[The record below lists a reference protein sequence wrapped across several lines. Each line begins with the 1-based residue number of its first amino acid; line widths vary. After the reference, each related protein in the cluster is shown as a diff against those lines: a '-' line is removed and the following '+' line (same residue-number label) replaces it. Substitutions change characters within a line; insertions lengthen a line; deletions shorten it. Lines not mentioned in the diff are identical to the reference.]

1 MDLVGTLPTSSP
13 RSLPSSQIYATTIAM
28 DELPPPNG
36 PHILHNLLPPMTLQA
51 KSKTRRL
58 QGGRDAKGAADAHPQ
73 VDKVFAQRHL
83 MQQVEQLPSG
93 APNRKI
99 DARLGAPS
107 PRFSPEQPH
116 LVARKKDLQRSRKL
130 MDAET
135 APPPVACTRHLS
147 RPTVAGHNRATA
159 SHGWPQ
165 ANTAGHDRPQ
175 AAMTMPQP
183 GPPAT
188 CPPAKPRHRTE
199 LEGA

>member
-1 MDLVGTLPTSSP
+1 MDLVGPLPTSSP
-13 RSLPSSQIYATTIAM
+13 RSLHSSQIYATTIAM

-58 QGGRDAKGAADAHPQ
+58 QGGRGAKGAADAHPQ
-73 VDKVFAQRHL
+73 VDKVFTQRHL

-99 DARLGAPS
+99 DARSGALS

-116 LVARKKDLQRSRKL
+116 PVARKKDLQRSRKL

-135 APPPVACTRHLS
+135 APPPAACTSRLS

-165 ANTAGHDRPQ
+165 ATTAVHDRPQ
-175 AAMTMPQP
+175 AAMTVSQP
-183 GPPAT
+183 GAT
-188 CPPAKPRHRTE
+188 SNMPTGEA
-199 LEGA
+199 